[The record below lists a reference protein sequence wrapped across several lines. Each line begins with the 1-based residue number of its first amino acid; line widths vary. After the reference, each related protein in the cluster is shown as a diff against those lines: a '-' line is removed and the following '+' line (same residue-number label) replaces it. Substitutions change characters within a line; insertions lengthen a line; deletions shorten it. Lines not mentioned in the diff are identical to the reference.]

1 MNLNDFREK
10 LDEIDSAIVE
20 KLQERFRIAKEIGKY
35 KKENNLKIED
45 REREAI
51 KLDEIENVSEPEF
64 ASYNMDVFEAIIE
77 ASKELQEEVE

>member
-10 LDEIDSAIVE
+10 IDEIDSAIVE

-45 REREAI
+45 REREAL
-51 KLDEIENVSEPEF
+51 KLDEIENMSEPEF

-77 ASKELQEEVE
+77 ASKEVQEEVE